1 MAPLIE
7 RLDAIQRF
15 GIGEGP
21 HWDATEQ
28 ALYLVDVPKGNIACW
43 WPKTNKTIYQN
54 VGAHA
59 SFIIPVKGKKGEFVV
74 GSELDLLHILWD
86 TKTNQLLKKTTLV
99 RLEEGPKNKINDA
112 KCDVEGR
119 LWFGTL
125 NGTLEGADGSFYSF
139 TMKGGLVKHESD
151 IFISNGLG
159 FSPDNKKMY
168 FIDTLKYRVDQYC
181 VDAKTGTR
189 RFERTIIDFKKA
201 DISGLPDGL
210 TVDADGNIWV
220 ACFFGSQVIQ
230 VKPETGNVLQKI
242 LFPKCTQITS
252 VMFGGPEW
260 DELFVTSANIQNA
273 FPGFEHAV
281 GAPEAGATYRVTG
294 LSAKGFTPFEFDMDL

>member
-15 GIGEGP
+15 EVGEGP
-21 HWDATEQ
+21 HWDPTEQ
-28 ALYLVDVPKGNIACW
+28 VLYLVDVPKGNIACW

-125 NGTLEGADGSFYSF
+125 NETLEGADGSFYSF

-159 FSPDNKKMY
+159 FSLDNKKMY
-168 FIDTLKYRVDQYC
+168 YMDTLKYRVDQYC
-181 VDAKTGTR
+181 VDAKTGSR
-189 RFERTIIDFKKA
+189 RFEKTIIDFKKA
-201 DISGLPDGL
+201 DIPGAPDGM
-210 TVDADGNIWV
+210 TVDAGGHIWV
-220 ACFFGSQVIQ
+220 ACVFGSQVIQ
-230 VKPETGNVLQKI
+230 VKPETGKVLQKI
-242 LFPKCTQITS
+242 VFPKCTQITS
-252 VMFGGPEW
+252 VTFGGAKW
-260 DELFVTSANIQNA
+260 DELYVTSANLPEG
-273 FPGFEHAV
+273 FPGFEHTA